1 MARKFN
7 HAIFHGDGHKS
18 QMLYDVVVERLEEA
32 HSNLCGL
39 QQGVLL
45 NSHEYRAGN
54 NDIQDCIKDI
64 AASLGFE
71 VTLKPIVETKNK
83 NEVSLNWSTY
93 NEEVDKLIKEK
104 YRNVPFGVKPKKLRP
119 KNEETSSK
127 KKRGF
132 FEHDEDEEV

>member
-7 HAIFHGDGHKS
+7 HSIFHGDGHKS

-39 QQGVLL
+39 QQGILI
-45 NSHEYRAGN
+45 NSPEYKSGM

-71 VTLKPIVETKNK
+71 VDLKPIKETKNK
-83 NEVSLNWSTY
+83 NE
-93 NEEVDKLIKEK
+93 I
-104 YRNVPFGVKPKKLRP
+104 G
-119 KNEETSSK
+119 
-127 KKRGF
+127 
-132 FEHDEDEEV
+132 